1 MLGANVDANGSANRP
16 TTQTPLFRPSNPPFR
31 SFFELPSAALAT
43 GHGHIRLTLIFGR
56 PEKRKAATMQIRL
69 SRTADESRTGHM
81 KIVRVPSTV
90 HAVPRLHHIVL
101 PSPPQPKADQP
112 QSESVAPADDTP
124 AARARRARWK
134 IRRLFK
140 DARRAAKGQVRLRR
154 ADEYE
159 LLRCTYA
166 AVWCSQEDGVAEEIE
181 RASCA
186 PKLRSQ

>member
-1 MLGANVDANGSANRP
+1 MLGVNVDANGSANRP

-124 AARARRARWK
+124 AARARRALWK
-134 IRRLFK
+134 SGAYSRTRAGRRRTKCACVEPMNTSCYGALM
-140 DARRAAKGQVRLRR
+140 RRFGVGRKAGWRR
-154 ADEYE
+154 
-159 LLRCTYA
+159 
-166 AVWCSQEDGVAEEIE
+166 
-181 RASCA
+181 
-186 PKLRSQ
+186 K